1 VSVSAAERRP
11 LVYAATAALSAWS
24 GDRPLETVV
33 AEAIQA
39 GRVEWRRRHGYA
51 FVHLDGCRAVAER
64 RTSPLGTGRAS
75 WLVTRLVSEAARDF
89 VNPKKEER

>member
-1 VSVSAAERRP
+1 MNATERRP
-11 LVYAATAALSAWS
+11 LVYASTLALAGWP

-51 FVHLDGCRAVAER
+51 LIHLEGCRAVAER

-75 WLVTRLVSEAARDF
+75 WLVTRLVGGAARDF
-89 VNPKKEER
+89 VNQKEER